1 VRIVT
6 SGVCVSVET
15 KGHSVLDAIEKAV
28 RNALEKGDATDK
40 NYRRRVYVS
49 ARHALEKS
57 MKGKKLTQDAVDDR
71 FSKLTEIAAMI
82 ESEFTEAEGE
92 VQYPSPGR
100 RAYEAA
106 PPLLDEV
113 RSSENQT
120 PVGAEREFDETFA
133 HSSAEEAFMGGPPDD
148 NAEEDVPVSF
158 EDETSDEVVEEAA
171 KPAKSS
177 KAKKKPRAAKK
188 AIKRTTVSETPSEP
202 VAAVDSEP
210 SPDLFEGE
218 RPDWDEVSIGT
229 KNNEQSELNQR
240 YEALLNLQD
249 EDPKPVG
256 EELREDVAA
265 DDEYAS
271 GDLARLDGA
280 DDEIVETAVE
290 AGTGTTSE
298 VTEKTLEIS
307 KLEPSVAADEVVT
320 EQHIEVHQ
328 AEPVAADTAVETP
341 YVRPV
346 PKGRY
351 DRGLGFS
358 LMLIT
363 CLAVLVMGVWFA
375 VSNGALRLRGTAEV
389 ADTTVTVA
397 PQDLPEAEKPA
408 VTAGDQTAAQV
419 PAAAP
424 ADNWLMIFRPENPGE
439 LVVDP
444 TISANVKGS
453 GPLAHLRVEPAK
465 SSTGD
470 AAVVFSIGQGVLE
483 QIAGKRAVFDIVAAA
498 DDGNPTQIS
507 VFCDFAGLGDC
518 GRKRFQ
524 IDAAT
529 SDNLFQIEFPAGQP
543 TGSGQI
549 VLNPDVEGKGRA
561 LEIYAI
567 KVRVAN

>member
-1 VRIVT
+1 
-6 SGVCVSVET
+6 
-15 KGHSVLDAIEKAV
+15 LDAIEKAV

-57 MKGKKLTQDAVDDR
+57 MKGKKLTQTAVDDR

-92 VQYPSPGR
+92 IQYPSPGR

-106 PPLLDEV
+106 PPLLDE
-113 RSSENQT
+113 ENQT
-120 PVGAEREFDETFA
+120 TVVAEREFDETFA
-133 HSSAEEAFMGGPPDD
+133 HSSAEEAFMGGPPED
-148 NAEEDVPVSF
+148 ATEEDVPVSF
-158 EDETSDEVVEEAA
+158 EEEPAEAVEAEAP
-171 KPAKSS
+171 KPVKIS

-188 AIKRTTVSETPSEP
+188 ATKKAPVPEAPVPAVNEAVSEPG
-202 VAAVDSEP
+202 
-210 SPDLFEGE
+210 PDLFEGDG
-218 RPDWDEVSIGT
+218 PDWGEVSL
-229 KNNEQSELNQR
+229 ESRSDEESELNKR
-240 YEALLNLQD
+240 YESLLGEQTD
-249 EDPKPVG
+249 EPKPVE

-265 DDEYAS
+265 DDEFAS

-280 DDEIVETAVE
+280 DSGTVEKAAEPE
-290 AGTGTTSE
+290 A
-298 VTEKTLEIS
+298 EKTTEIAE
-307 KLEPSVAADEVVT
+307 KTMEVPEPEPVVTTDEVVT
-320 EQHIEVHQ
+320 ERHIEVHE
-328 AEPVAADTAVETP
+328 AEPAAAEAPVETS

-346 PKGRY
+346 SKGRY
-351 DRGLGFS
+351 DRGFGFS

-363 CLAVLVMGVWFA
+363 CLAVLVMGMWFA
-375 VSNGALRLRGTAEV
+375 ISNGALRLRGSTDV

-408 VTAGDQTAAQV
+408 APAGEQTAAQV

-444 TISANVKGS
+444 TISATVKGS

-470 AAVVFSIGQGVLE
+470 AAVVFSLGQGILE
-483 QIAGKRAVFDIVAAA
+483 QIAGKKAVFDIVAAA

-543 TGSGQI
+543 TGNGQI

-567 KVRVAN
+567 KVRIAN

>member
-1 VRIVT
+1 
-6 SGVCVSVET
+6 VSVET
-15 KGHSVLDAIEKAV
+15 KGHCVLDAIEKAV
-28 RNALEKGDATDK
+28 RNALEKGDASDK

-57 MKGKKLTQDAVDDR
+57 MKGKKLTQEAVDDR
-71 FSKLTEIAAMI
+71 FSKLTEIAGLI
-82 ESEFTEAEGE
+82 ESEFTEAQGE

-106 PPLLDEV
+106 PPTLNDEN
-113 RSSENQT
+113 SEENQI

-133 HSSAEEAFMGGPPDD
+133 HSSAEEAFMGSPPEDSL
-148 NAEEDVPVSF
+148 EEDVPVSF
-158 EDETSDEVVEEAA
+158 DDETLDEAVAEEA

-177 KAKKKPRAAKK
+177 KAKKKPRAVKKTTKK
-188 AIKRTTVSETPSEP
+188 AAVSETPAEPVTAVESEP
-202 VAAVDSEP
+202 G
-210 SPDLFEGE
+210 PDLFEGE
-218 RPDWDEVSIGT
+218 RPDWDDVTIDAKSD
-229 KNNEQSELNQR
+229 EQSELNKR
-240 YEALLNLQD
+240 YEALLNQQD
-249 EDPKPVG
+249 DAPKPVG

-280 DDEIVETAVE
+280 DSETVETTAEPEAGVTAEVIEKAVE
-290 AGTGTTSE
+290 
-298 VTEKTLEIS
+298 IP
-307 KLEPSVAADEVVT
+307 EPEPAAIADEVVT
-320 EQHIEVHQ
+320 EKHIEVHQ
-328 AEPVAADTAVETP
+328 SEPVAADTAVETP

-358 LMLIT
+358 LVLIT
-363 CLAVLVMGVWFA
+363 CLSVLVMGMWFA
-375 VSNGALRLRGTAEV
+375 VSNGALRLRGTQDV

-408 VTAGDQTAAQV
+408 APAGEQTAAQL
-419 PAAAP
+419 PAATP
-424 ADNWLMIFRPENPGE
+424 AENWLMIFRPDNPGE

-543 TGSGQI
+543 TGGGQI

>member
-1 VRIVT
+1 
-6 SGVCVSVET
+6 
-15 KGHSVLDAIEKAV
+15 LDAIEKAV
-28 RNALEKGDATDK
+28 RNALEKGDASDN

-57 MKGKKLTQDAVDDR
+57 MAGKKLTQEAVDDR
-71 FSKLTEIAAMI
+71 FSKLSEIAAMI
-82 ESEFTEAEGE
+82 ESEFTDAEGE
-92 VQYPSPGR
+92 VQYPTPGR

-106 PPLLDEV
+106 PPLLDE
-113 RSSENQT
+113 ENSLQNQE
-120 PVGAEREFDETFA
+120 PVGADHEFDETFT
-133 HSSAEEAFMGGPPDD
+133 HSSAEEAFLGGPPEDST
-148 NAEEDVPVSF
+148 EEDVPVSF
-158 EDETSDEVVEEAA
+158 EDETPDEVVTEAA

-177 KAKKKPRAAKK
+177 KAKKKPRVAKKSAKK
-188 AIKRTTVSETPSEP
+188 AAISEVP
-202 VAAVDSEP
+202 AAAAAIVEGEQG
-210 SPDLFEGE
+210 PDLFEGE
-218 RPDWDEVSIGT
+218 RPDWDEVSLEA
-229 KNNEQSELNQR
+229 KSDEESELNKR
-240 YEALLNLQD
+240 YEALLNEPGDDL
-249 EDPKPVG
+249 KPVE

-271 GDLARLDGA
+271 GDLAKLDGA
-280 DDEIVETAVE
+280 DSETAERAIEAEAEETSEAVEKIVESTE
-290 AGTGTTSE
+290 STS
-298 VTEKTLEIS
+298 VKI
-307 KLEPSVAADEVVT
+307 ADEVVT
-320 EQHIEVHQ
+320 GQHIEVH
-328 AEPVAADTAVETP
+328 EAAPPADAVVETP
-341 YVRPV
+341 YVPAV

-363 CLAVLVMGVWFA
+363 CLAVLVMGLWFA
-375 VSNGALRLRGTAEV
+375 ISSGALRLRGTEEV

-408 VTAGDQTAAQV
+408 APADDQTAAQV
-419 PAAAP
+419 PTAASV
-424 ADNWLMIFRPENPGE
+424 DNWLMIFRPDNPGE

-453 GPLAHLRVEPAK
+453 GPLAHLRVEPAQ

-524 IDAAT
+524 IDAAA
-529 SDNLFQIEFPAGQP
+529 SDNLFQIEFPAGKP

-561 LEIYAI
+561 LEIYSI

>member
-1 VRIVT
+1 
-6 SGVCVSVET
+6 
-15 KGHSVLDAIEKAV
+15 LDAIEKAV

-40 NYRRRVYVS
+40 SYRRRVYVS

-57 MKGKKLTQDAVDDR
+57 MKGKKLTQEAVDDR

-82 ESEFTEAEGE
+82 ESEFTEGEGE
-92 VQYPSPGR
+92 VQYPTPGR

-106 PPLLDEV
+106 PPLLEE
-113 RSSENQT
+113 ENSLKNQEH
-120 PVGAEREFDETFA
+120 VGAEREFDETFA
-133 HSSAEEAFMGGPPDD
+133 HSSAEEAFLGGPPEES
-148 NAEEDVPVSF
+148 AEEDVPVSF
-158 EDETSDEVVEEAA
+158 EEDTAEEVVAESA
-171 KPAKSS
+171 KPAKAS
-177 KAKKKPRAAKK
+177 KAKKRPRAAKK
-188 AIKRTTVSETPSEP
+188 SSKQAAVSEPPTITATAVEGEP
-202 VAAVDSEP
+202 G
-210 SPDLFEGE
+210 PDLFEGG
-218 RPDWDEVSIGT
+218 RPDWDEVSLDAKSG
-229 KNNEQSELNQR
+229 EESELNKR
-240 YEALLNLQD
+240 YEALLNGND
-249 EDPKPVG
+249 EELKPVD
-256 EELREDVAA
+256 EELREDIAA
-265 DDEYAS
+265 DDEFAS
-271 GDLARLDGA
+271 GDLARLDGP
-280 DDEIVETAVE
+280 DSETVEGTPQPS
-290 AGTGTTSE
+290 AGSAGQDI
-298 VTEKTLEIS
+298 EKTIEIS
-307 KLEPSVAADEVVT
+307 ESGPESIADEVVT
-320 EQHIEVHQ
+320 EKHIEVHE
-328 AEPVAADTAVETP
+328 AEPVLADTAPETP
-341 YVRPV
+341 HIATV

-363 CLAVLVMGVWFA
+363 CLAALVMGLWFA
-375 VSNGALRLRGTAEV
+375 VSNGALRLRGAEEV
-389 ADTTVTVA
+389 TDTTVTVD
-397 PQDLPEAEKPA
+397 PQDLPEAEKPVVA
-408 VTAGDQTAAQV
+408 AGDQTAAQV
-419 PAAAP
+419 PATAP
-424 ADNWLMIFRPENPGE
+424 SDNWLMIFRPENPGE

-529 SDNLFQIEFPAGQP
+529 SDNLFQIEFPAGKP